1 MTDSKAIENFLSS
14 YSKDVFDN
22 ALKLREIIL
31 KNLPAVQEQIDYPA
45 KMIFTPLHWLHCYM
59 KPSTHIK

>member
-1 MTDSKAIENFLSS
+1 MVDSKAIEKFLAL
-14 YSKDVFDN
+14 YSKEVFEN

-31 KNLPAVQEQIDYPA
+31 KNLPGVQEQIDNPA
-45 KMIFTPLHWLHCYM
+45 KMILTPLHWLHCYM